1 MAKPI
6 LCICLFFAAFSPIS
20 RVAFGES
27 PDAQGQELLALY
39 TEKATKKW
47 QKEIDELLRRD
58 QHEQPDADSVLFIGS
73 SSIRLWDHIAK
84 DVAPYKPI
92 NRGYGGAKFS
102 DLAVFAKALITPH
115 QYRAIVIFV
124 ANDVTGSKEDI
135 SAEEVERLAKYVC
148 DVSLAHQPEAPVL
161 IVEIT
166 PTPSRFS
173 HYAAIRSVND
183 RLRGIALTTPGTH
196 FIATAEDYLDAQ
208 KQPRGEYFVEDKLH
222 QNQDGYVLWG
232 RLIKRRLDEVLGP

>member
-58 QHEQPDADSVLFIGS
+58 QREQPDADSVLFIGS

-92 NRGYGGAKFS
+92 NREVSTSSKTSCTKTKTAMCCGG
-102 DLAVFAKALITPH
+102 V
-115 QYRAIVIFV
+115 
-124 ANDVTGSKEDI
+124 
-135 SAEEVERLAKYVC
+135 
-148 DVSLAHQPEAPVL
+148 
-161 IVEIT
+161 
-166 PTPSRFS
+166 
-173 HYAAIRSVND
+173 
-183 RLRGIALTTPGTH
+183 
-196 FIATAEDYLDAQ
+196 
-208 KQPRGEYFVEDKLH
+208 
-222 QNQDGYVLWG
+222 
-232 RLIKRRLDEVLGP
+232 